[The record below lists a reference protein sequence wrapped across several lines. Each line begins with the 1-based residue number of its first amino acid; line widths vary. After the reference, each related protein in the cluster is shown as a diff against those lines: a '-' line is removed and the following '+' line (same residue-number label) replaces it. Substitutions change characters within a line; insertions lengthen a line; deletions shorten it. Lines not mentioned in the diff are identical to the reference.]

1 MSRTADYT
9 IQGFLYQF
17 NKTALE
23 ILSAQDD
30 DKITVE
36 GIIEDIEVATSATLK
51 AIQCKYH
58 EASASFTAS
67 AVYKPLLQMLKHFS
81 DNKSANIHYNYIL
94 FAHFAGV
101 GTPAPTIDK
110 AVLKAALDS
119 KDKSLEKYVKD
130 VPDWIDLDGF
140 LGRFTMEFG
149 PCYDDIVKCVGD
161 ALKTNGMPSG
171 EIETLAYPNVIHKI
185 ATLSV
190 KHDVAER
197 RITKKDFLSELMAIR
212 KTAISRWTLALK
224 TREKLLQA
232 CRKQLKIHL
241 DKNSRLR
248 YFVIDPSSIEDYD
261 SDIVLFLSDYIGKYH
276 FKPTHISTP
285 ILCIHANRE
294 KIQEIQHRLYQK
306 GIVATD
312 GYMGRQ
318 FEESFFFR
326 EPLASKAVGGEVKRE
341 FSVRILSYADHGK
354 VLNNRKC
361 DDLFIIG
368 DPDCDVLDTADVNV
382 ERLAGATMKEVK
394 YVMGVSD
401 VYE

>member
-23 ILSAQDD
+23 ILGAQDD
-30 DKITVE
+30 DKVTVE
-36 GIIEDIEVATSATLK
+36 GIIEDIEVDTPATLK
-51 AIQCKYH
+51 AVQCKYH
-58 EASASFTAS
+58 EASTSFTAS

-81 DNKSANIHYNYIL
+81 DNQSASIRYIL
-94 FAHFAGV
+94 FAHFSGV
-101 GTPAPTIDK
+101 GTPPPAIDK
-110 AVLKAALDS
+110 AILEAALAS
-119 KDKSLEKYVKD
+119 KDKGLNKHVKA
-130 VPDWIDLDGF
+130 VPAEIDLDGF

-149 PCYDDIVKCVGD
+149 PCYDEIVKCVGE
-161 ALKTNGMPSG
+161 ALKANGMPNG
-171 EIETLAYPNVIHKI
+171 EIETLAYPNAIHKI

-190 KHDVAER
+190 KHNVAER
-197 RITKKDFLSELMAIR
+197 QITKKDFISELMAIR

-232 CRKQLKIHL
+232 RRKQLKIHL

-248 YFVIDPSSIEDYD
+248 YFVIDPSSIDDYD
-261 SDIVLFLSDYIGKYH
+261 SEIVLFLSDYIGKYH
-276 FKPTHISTP
+276 FKPAHISTP
-285 ILCIHANRE
+285 TLCIHANRE

-312 GYMGRQ
+312 GYMGSQ

-326 EPLASKAVGGEVKRE
+326 EPLASKGVGGEVKRE
-341 FSVRILSYADHGK
+341 FSVRILSFADHGN

-368 DPDCDVLDTADVNV
+368 DPDCDAIDTVDVNV

-394 YVMGVSD
+394 YVMGVSN